1 MYRKICQ
8 MSNHLKRL
16 LIRMCR
22 FFITFGK
29 AFIEKD
35 YGMQIHFDEI
45 ITKIALSNHQH
56 ITST

>member
-1 MYRKICQ
+1 
-8 MSNHLKRL
+8 
-16 LIRMCR
+16 MCR
-22 FFITFGK
+22 FFITFEK

-45 ITKIALSNHQH
+45 IKKIALSNHQN